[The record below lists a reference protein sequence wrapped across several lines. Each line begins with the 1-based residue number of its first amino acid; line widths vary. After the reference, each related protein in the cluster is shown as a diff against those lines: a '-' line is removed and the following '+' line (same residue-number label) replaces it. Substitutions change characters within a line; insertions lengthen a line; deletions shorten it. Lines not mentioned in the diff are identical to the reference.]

1 MIIMIAIVM
10 IVMIVNRNIILIV
23 LERLTVEIM
32 IVISDSN

>member
-32 IVISDSN
+32 IVINDSN